1 MKTQMLRQAVAYSLI
16 ALGAASAAS
25 AATPLNALLTV
36 DNATANPGDVARV
49 RVIHN
54 SPDAPPVDVWVN
66 GAVAFSNLAF
76 GEITA
81 QAALPAG
88 AYDIQVEPAG
98 AGGAGPFVIDVADLP
113 LAAGTDYTIIASGTL
128 AEIFPAV
135 LTDTNAAA
143 PAAGNAR
150 VRFFH
155 GSPDAPAVDIAVI
168 GGPVVIAGAAF
179 GDDASI
185 EVPAGTYDLEVRVAG
200 TDINVLE
207 LRGLALAADTEYT
220 AYASGLVADGSA
232 DRTLYVG
239 ENDRFR
245 VDVAWEDF
253 QGGTGFGRT
262 FNPSADSGQFWF
274 FTPDWTELIVK
285 VIDGDAVNGKIWVYV
300 GSLSNVAFDIT
311 VTDTATGEFNVYSNP
326 LGNYASFADNDA
338 FDSN

>member
-1 MKTQMLRQAVAYSLI
+1 MTKSTLRLAVALSVL
-16 ALGAASAAS
+16 ALGSTGAAL
-25 AATPLNALLTV
+25 AATPLSALLTV

-54 SPDAPPVDVWVN
+54 SPDAPAVDVWVN
-66 GAVAFSNLAF
+66 GAVAFANLPF
-76 GEITA
+76 GGITD

-88 AYDIQVEPAG
+88 AYDIKVEPAG

-113 LAAGTDYTIIASGTL
+113 LAAGTDYTIVASGKL
-128 AEIFPAV
+128 AEIYPAV

-155 GSPDAPAVDIAVI
+155 GSPDAPAVDIALL

-185 EVPAGTYDLEVRVAG
+185 EVPAGNYDLEVRVAG

-207 LRGLALAADTEYT
+207 LRGLAFSADTEYT
-220 AYASGLVADGSA
+220 AYASGLVSDGSA

-239 ENDRFR
+239 EGERFR

-253 QGGTGFGRT
+253 QGNTGFGRT

-311 VTDTATGEFNVYSNP
+311 VTDTATGASQVYSNP